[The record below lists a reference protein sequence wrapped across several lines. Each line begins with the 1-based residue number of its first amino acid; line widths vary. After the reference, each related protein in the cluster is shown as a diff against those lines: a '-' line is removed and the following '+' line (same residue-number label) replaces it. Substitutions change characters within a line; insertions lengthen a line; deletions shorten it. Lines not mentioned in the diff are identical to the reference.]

1 MSNYKQMAD
10 DLSNWIALQVKAAG
24 LKGAVFGL
32 SGGIDSAVV
41 AGLARRALGRNA
53 LGVIMPCHSNPEDRE
68 HALLCAHAF
77 DLPVAEVDLG
87 PTYDKL
93 LSTLLE
99 AAPDISP
106 DRMSK
111 ANLKPRLRM
120 STLYYFANV
129 HSYLVLG
136 TGNRSELT
144 VGYFTK
150 HGDGGVDA
158 MPIAGLVKSEVR
170 GLATELGV
178 PGEIIDK
185 PPSAGLW
192 ENQTDEGEMG
202 LSYKQLDSYI
212 LTGEAE
218 PEIRQRI
225 ERLMAGSAHKRK
237 LPPTPQS

>member
-1 MSNYKQMAD
+1 MSDYSKLAD
-10 DLSNWIALQVKAAG
+10 DLSNWIAMQVKAAG

-41 AGLARRALGRNA
+41 AGLARRALGKDA
-53 LGVIMPCHSNPEDRE
+53 LGVIMPCHSHPDDRA
-68 HALLCAHAF
+68 HALLCAGAF
-77 DLPVAEVDLG
+77 DLSVLEVDLG
-87 PTYDKL
+87 QTYDTL
-93 LSTLLE
+93 LSTLLT

-170 GLATELGV
+170 ALAAELGV
-178 PGEIIDK
+178 PQEIITK

-192 ENQTDEGEMG
+192 DNQTDEGEMG
-202 LSYKQLDSYI
+202 LSYEHLDSYI
-212 LTGEAE
+212 LTGEAP

-225 ERLMAGSAHKRK
+225 ERLMASSGHKRR

>member
-1 MSNYKQMAD
+1 MSNYTQLAD

-24 LKGAVFGL
+24 LKGVVFGL

-41 AGLARRALGRNA
+41 AGLARRTPGHSALG
-53 LGVIMPCHSNPEDRE
+53 LIMPCHSHPEDRE
-68 HALLCAHAF
+68 HALLCARAF
-77 DLPVAEVDLG
+77 DLEVAEVDLSR
-87 PTYDKL
+87 TYDTL
-93 LSTLLE
+93 LGTLLE

-106 DRMSK
+106 DRMSR

-129 HSYLVLG
+129 KSCLVLG

-150 HGDGGVDA
+150 HGDGGVDI

-170 GLATELGV
+170 ALALELGV
-178 PGEIIDK
+178 PKVIIDK

-202 LSYKQLDSYI
+202 LSYEQLDKYI
-212 LTGEAE
+212 LTGEADASLKH
-218 PEIRQRI
+218 RI
-225 ERLMAGSAHKRK
+225 EKLISGSAHKRR
-237 LPPTPQS
+237 LPPTPHS